1 MKKILLTGVSGL
13 LGSNLAF
20 CWREH
25 CQILGIYN
33 QHAWALDGIKTK
45 QADLSDPSAVR
56 ALLNDFHPDV
66 IVHAAAAVDVD
77 KCEQDPDWAFRGNV
91 LATRNLAEAAAKDSK
106 FVYISTD
113 LVYDGVKGNYTE
125 TDPVNPV
132 NVYAKTKLAGEQET
146 SRLTNVLIARTNIF
160 GFNVQD
166 KICFAERVIKEAK
179 AKTIKGFT
187 DSFFSSLYT
196 CDMASLLS
204 VAIEKDLR
212 GIYHFGSSTAL
223 SRYDFADTLA
233 QKLGYGK
240 NLINPS
246 SIKDHPFKARRA
258 PDLSL
263 QTGKL
268 SAATGITVPTEEE
281 TIEHFVKDYKNGING
296 ELK

>member
-1 MKKILLTGVSGL
+1 MKKIFLTGVSGM
-13 LGSNLAF
+13 LGSNLAL

-25 CQILGIYN
+25 CEILGIYH
-33 QHAWALDGIKTK
+33 QHRWTLDGIKTK
-45 QADLSDPSAVR
+45 QTDLSDFSSVS
-56 ALLNDFHPDV
+56 ALLEDFHPDV

-77 KCEQDPDWAFRGNV
+77 RCEQEPQWAYRTNV
-91 LATRNLAEAAAKDSK
+91 VATKNLVEAAAKNCK

-113 LVYDGVKGNYTE
+113 LVYDGVKGSYTE
-125 TDPVNPV
+125 SDSVNPV
-132 NVYAKTKLAGEQET
+132 NVYAKSKLTGEQEA
-146 SRLTNVLIARTNIF
+146 SRLPNHLIARTNIF

-166 KICFAERVIKEAK
+166 KMCFAERVIKEAK

-204 VAIEKDLR
+204 AAIEKDLR
-212 GIYHFGSSTAL
+212 GIYHFGSSTSK

-233 QKLGYGK
+233 QQLGYGK
-240 NLINPS
+240 DLITAS
-246 SIKDHPFKARRA
+246 SIKDYPFKARRA

-263 QTGKL
+263 QTKKL
-268 SAATGITVPTEEE
+268 SDATGIKVPTQEE

-296 ELK
+296 ELQ